1 MKEAKMSVEERVKKV
16 VMQQLKAKEDEATRE
31 ARFVQ
36 DLGAESID
44 SIELMAAFE
53 VEFDIEIPP
62 EEGERVQTVGE
73 AVDYIQKKLK
83 EKDSSYKD

>member
-1 MKEAKMSVEERVKKV
+1 MSAEERVKRIV
-16 VMQQLKAKEDEATRE
+16 IEQLKAKEDETTSG

-53 VEFDIEIPP
+53 AEFDIEIPP

-73 AVDYIQKKLK
+73 AIDYIQKKLK
-83 EKDSSYKD
+83 EKNSSYKD

>member
-1 MKEAKMSVEERVKKV
+1 MSVEERVKKIV
-16 VMQQLKAKEDEATRE
+16 VQQLKAKEDEATRE

-53 VEFDIEIPP
+53 AEFDIEIPP
-62 EEGERVQTVGE
+62 EEGERVQAIGE
-73 AVDYIQKKLK
+73 AVDYIQKKLR

>member
-1 MKEAKMSVEERVKKV
+1 MSVEERVKKV
-16 VMQQLKAKEDEATRE
+16 VMQQLKAKEDKITNE

-44 SIELMAAFE
+44 SIELMVAFE

-73 AVDYIQKKLK
+73 AVKYIEKKIK
-83 EKDSSYKD
+83 EKG

>member
-1 MKEAKMSVEERVKKV
+1 MKMSVQERVKKI
-16 VMQQLKAKEDEATRE
+16 VMQQLKAKEEEITSQ

-53 VEFDIEIPP
+53 AEFDIEIPP
-62 EEGERVQTVGE
+62 EEGERIQTVRE
-73 AVDYIQKKLK
+73 TIDYIEKTLK
-83 EKDSSYKD
+83 EKNSSRKD

>member
-1 MKEAKMSVEERVKKV
+1 MSVEERVKKI
-16 VMQQLKAKEDEATRE
+16 VMQQLRAREDEVTRE

-53 VEFDIEIPP
+53 ADFDIEIPP

-73 AVDYIQKKLK
+73 AVGYIEKKLK
-83 EKDSSYKD
+83 KL

>member
-1 MKEAKMSVEERVKKV
+1 MSVEERVKKIV
-16 VMQQLKAKEDEATRE
+16 IQQLKAKEDEATSG

-53 VEFDIEIPP
+53 VEFDIEILP
-62 EEGERVQTVGE
+62 EEGERVQTVGK
-73 AVDYIQKKLK
+73 AVDYIEKKLR
-83 EKDSSYKD
+83 EKDSSHKD

>member
-1 MKEAKMSVEERVKKV
+1 MSVEERVKKIV
-16 VMQQLKAKEDEATRE
+16 TQQLKVRKDEATKG

-53 VEFDIEIPP
+53 AEFDIEIPP

-73 AVDYIQKKLK
+73 AVEYIEKKSK
-83 EKDSSYKD
+83 EKDFCYKD

>member
-1 MKEAKMSVEERVKKV
+1 MSVEERVKKV

>member
-1 MKEAKMSVEERVKKV
+1 MSVEGRVKKIV
-16 VMQQLKAKEDEATRE
+16 IRQLKAREDEATGE

-53 VEFDIEIPP
+53 AEFDIEIPP
-62 EEGERVQTVGE
+62 EEGERVQTVGG
-73 AVDYIQKKLK
+73 AVEYIKKQLKKL
-83 EKDSSYKD
+83 

>member
-1 MKEAKMSVEERVKKV
+1 MSVEERVKKIV
-16 VMQQLKAKEDEATRE
+16 IQQLKAKEDEITNK

-53 VEFDIEIPP
+53 AEFGIEIPP
-62 EEGERVQTVGE
+62 EEGERIQTIGE
-73 AVDYIQKKLK
+73 AVKYIKKKL
-83 EKDSSYKD
+83 E

>member
-1 MKEAKMSVEERVKKV
+1 MSIEERVKKV
-16 VMQQLKAKEDEATRE
+16 IVQQLKVREDELTNE
-31 ARFVQ
+31 AHFVE

-44 SIELMAAFE
+44 SVELMVAFE

-73 AVDYIQKKLK
+73 AVKYIEKKLE
-83 EKDSSYKD
+83 EKT

>member
-1 MKEAKMSVEERVKKV
+1 MKEIKMSVEERVRKIV
-16 VMQQLKAKEDEATRE
+16 IQQLKAKENEVTRE
-31 ARFVQ
+31 ARFMQ

-73 AVDYIQKKLK
+73 AVEYI
-83 EKDSSYKD
+83 EKN

>member
-1 MKEAKMSVEERVKKV
+1 MSVGERVKKV
-16 VMQQLKAKEDEATRE
+16 VMEQLKAKEDKITNE

-44 SIELMAAFE
+44 SIELMVAFE
-53 VEFDIEIPP
+53 AEFDIEIPP

-73 AVDYIQKKLK
+73 TVKYIEKKLK
-83 EKDSSYKD
+83 EKG

>member
-1 MKEAKMSVEERVKKV
+1 MSVEERVKKV
-16 VMQQLKAKEDEATRE
+16 VIQQLKAREDEAISE

-53 VEFDIEIPP
+53 AEFDIEIPP
-62 EEGERVQTVGE
+62 EEGERVQAVGE
-73 AVDYIQKKLK
+73 AVDYIEKKLK
-83 EKDSSYKD
+83 EKDSSRKD

>member
-1 MKEAKMSVEERVKKV
+1 MSVEERVKKV
-16 VMQQLKAKEDEATRE
+16 VMQQLKVKEDKITNK

-44 SIELMAAFE
+44 SIELMVAFE

-62 EEGERVQTVGE
+62 EEGERVQTVGG
-73 AVDYIQKKLK
+73 AVKYIEKKIK
-83 EKDSSYKD
+83 EKSSNL

>member
-1 MKEAKMSVEERVKKV
+1 MSVEERVKKI
-16 VMQQLKAKEDEATRE
+16 VMQQLKVKEEEATSE
-31 ARFVQ
+31 DRFVQ
-36 DLGAESID
+36 DLDAESID

-53 VEFDIEIPP
+53 VEFDIAITP

-73 AVDYIQKKLK
+73 AVDYIEKKLK